1 MCRMFETWR
10 HEIKQYCES
19 NHLSFVKAERMA
31 KAWGRDDLILQYHD
45 PDKGKR
51 GLRDE
56 TPAPVVLI
64 MRIQN
69 GKPVFEQTKHTRK
82 YLA

>member
-1 MCRMFETWR
+1 MCKMFETWR
-10 HEIKQYCES
+10 HEIRRYCET
-19 NHLSFVKAERMA
+19 NHLSFAKAERMA

-45 PDKGKR
+45 PQKGR
-51 GLRDE
+51 YGLRDE

-69 GKPVFEQTKHTRK
+69 GKPVFEQTQHTRK
-82 YLA
+82 YLT